1 MEVADLHTHTIF
13 SDGDLSPSELVEES
27 IKKNIQYLSITDH
40 DNLSGYKKAKSFI
53 DKNKIDNLILIPGI
67 EISSTLE
74 GSNIHMLAYF
84 FDPENKYLN
93 EVLKDLQFKRH
104 KFAKFAL
111 KQLNENGV
119 DMKWGDLIKN
129 AKGSIGRLHIA
140 YALVHKKVVKNTN
153 EAFELYL
160 HEIKDKYKEDFE
172 LDSIDV
178 IKMIKRAGGACSVAH
193 PHTVNNFE
201 DLISK
206 LVKNGL
212 IGIEVGKDRKIKNI
226 DEIIEKFN
234 LIKTAGSDFHRLGRK
249 SYLGKNKLTKME
261 FLSFYLA
268 AKEKLQG
275 EISWNI

>member
-1 MEVADLHTHTIF
+1 
-13 SDGDLSPSELVEES
+13 
-27 IKKNIQYLSITDH
+27 
-40 DNLSGYKKAKSFI
+40 
-53 DKNKIDNLILIPGI
+53 
-67 EISSTLE
+67 
-74 GSNIHMLAYF
+74 
-84 FDPENKYLN
+84 
-93 EVLKDLQFKRH
+93 
-104 KFAKFAL
+104 
-111 KQLNENGV
+111 
-119 DMKWGDLIKN
+119 MKWGDLIKN

-234 LIKTAGSDFHRLGRK
+234 LIKTAGSDFHRSGRK